1 MEKLWDELIRLAIRE
16 DYDGYD
22 PTSEAIFSP
31 GHKSIGEIVARQTGI
46 LSGTELAER
55 TFKIID
61 ESLVTE
67 ILRADGE
74 AVNSGDSILRVTGA
88 TRSVLAG
95 ERIALNFLMRMSGIA
110 TATNKLQEKLKS
122 KGLSTRVADTRKTTP
137 LWRFAEKKAVRDGG
151 GINHR
156 MGLFDSILIKD
167 NHIKLVGSAVEAVK
181 RALANARHIDT
192 IEVEVTNLSEIEE
205 LLKLGVDAILLDN
218 FRPDEVK
225 EAVRII
231 AGRAKVEVSGGVTPE
246 NFDDY
251 AISGVDV
258 ISLGWLTHSAPAL
271 NFSLE
276 IISEVK
282 G

>member
-1 MEKLWDELIRLAIRE
+1 VEIWDDLIRLAIRE
-16 DYDGYD
+16 DYDGCD
-22 PTSEAIFSP
+22 LTTEALFP
-31 GHKSIGEIVARQTGI
+31 PNHKSIGEIVAKQKGI
-46 LSGTELAER
+46 LSGIDLAKR
-55 TFKIID
+55 TFKIVD
-61 ESLVTE
+61 ENLVTE
-67 ILRADGE
+67 SLKTDGE
-74 AVNSGDSILRVTGA
+74 NVNPEERVMRVTGF
-88 TRSVLAG
+88 TRSILAG
-95 ERIALNFLMRMSGIA
+95 ERVALNFLMRMSGIA
-110 TATNKLQEKLKS
+110 SATNMLQERLRS

-156 MGLFDSILIKD
+156 MGLTDAILIKD
-167 NHIKLVGSAVEAVK
+167 NHVRLAGSAEEAVK
-181 RALANARHIDT
+181 RALAKARHIDI
-192 IEVEVTNLSEIEE
+192 IEVEVTSLSQIEG
-205 LLKLGVDAILLDN
+205 LLKLGVNAILLDN

-251 AISGVDV
+251 AIAGVDV

-282 G
+282 S